1 MFHVKHT
8 PLDKLE
14 RYKLLLRTYHRTL
27 DLMSARAVIDLDT
40 KVAEAEV
47 YPALIAPRL
56 SPTDRILDVGSG
68 AGLPG
73 VPLALAFPDHPVTWV
88 ERRERR
94 ANFLRI
100 VAGQLGLANVTV
112 VGDDI
117 RHWQAPPHRWVCAQ
131 AVGRYTLLYCLTRHL
146 HAHTVTLITRRS
158 DLSPSEQAD
167 LERVTGPV
175 LAAESV
181 PLPTHGKLI
190 ALRLQGGR
198 VCPSS
203 V

>member
-8 PLDKLE
+8 LLDKLE
-14 RYKLLLRTYHRTL
+14 AYKALIRTYHRTL
-27 DLMSARAVIDLDT
+27 DLMSARAVADLDT
-40 KVAEAEV
+40 KVTEAQA
-47 YPALIAPRL
+47 YPTFIAPRL

-94 ANFLRI
+94 ASFLRI

-117 RHWQAPPHRWVCAQ
+117 RRFQALPHRWVCAQ
-131 AVGRYTLLYCLTRHL
+131 AVGRYALLYCLTRHL
-146 HAHTVTLITRRS
+146 HADTVSLVTRRG
-158 DLSPSEQAD
+158 DLSLTEQAD

-181 PLPTHGKLI
+181 PLPTHGKLV

-198 VCPSS
+198 SCPSS